1 MCFYLI
7 LQEYTKTQKCLPVMR
22 LKRIPVAFTV
32 IVCLRLI
39 SSLSSLPLNFKK
51 VVV

>member
-22 LKRIPVAFTV
+22 LKRIAFTV